1 VRSGAKRTVS
11 VASGVLA
18 VSAVALLAV
27 PGAAFAIDVPATATV
42 GLGSL
47 SMATPASVGFTASLT
62 GVNQTAHTNDPLD
75 IIDARGSGVGWNVT
89 LTSTQFVTATLPVKS
104 LPLTSLTD
112 GITPSAAPVGVCDT
126 SVTCTLADNT
136 SLAPYIIAI
145 PAGVTVAPTA
155 VKVQTAAA
163 GTGLGGQTWT
173 HIMSLFLPG
182 NTQAGAYSSTWTYS
196 FVSAP

>member
-1 VRSGAKRTVS
+1 
-11 VASGVLA
+11 
-18 VSAVALLAV
+18 
-27 PGAAFAIDVPATATV
+27 
-42 GLGSL
+42 
-47 SMATPASVGFTASLT
+47 MATPANVGFTATLT
-62 GVNQTAHTNDPLD
+62 GADQTAHTSEPLD

-89 LTSTQFVTATLPVKS
+89 LTSTQFVTTTLPVKS

-112 GITPSAAPVGVCDT
+112 GFTPSAAPVGVCDT
-126 SVTCTLADNT
+126 GVTCTLADNT

-145 PAGVTVAPTA
+145 PAGATGAPTA
-155 VKVQTAAA
+155 VKVQTAAV